1 MWGDKKV
8 KTVTRW
14 VDEKNTDLAE
24 IERLFSLMH
33 PDEMPENGTK
43 YVNWEINKV
52 FDSDRNAMF
61 YGRQIVYNC
70 YTFSVDQIPNGE
82 EVSDDGTYTK
92 KGFVIPYLNSGKIRY
107 IISKNTY
114 AQTLLRKMLF
124 YTGKGEIVSN
134 ALDFSGDLFVWLIS
148 KVYSKEN
155 TISSENE
162 ELSDLIIDSI
172 KGFKG
177 DTEDL
182 LAKVSMSGESVMN
195 IISALSFLIES
206 RNLNQITIALSYRN
220 HQNIEISLNN
230 RNSVGFYEDK
240 YLGEFIQ
247 KPTYEMITMC
257 ILSLYTEI
265 LPILLQKY
273 QSDIDLNL
281 WGQGNCVKFL
291 KKVAEDLNNK
301 VNIRIE
307 DLIAKPEQLKF
318 RIDSKE
324 GFIDEP

>member
-1 MWGDKKV
+1 M
-8 KTVTRW
+8 
-14 VDEKNTDLAE
+14 
-24 IERLFSLMH
+24 
-33 PDEMPENGTK
+33 
-43 YVNWEINKV
+43 
-52 FDSDRNAMF
+52 
-61 YGRQIVYNC
+61 
-70 YTFSVDQIPNGE
+70 
-82 EVSDDGTYTK
+82 
-92 KGFVIPYLNSGKIRY
+92 
-107 IISKNTY
+107 KNTY

-134 ALDFSGDLFVWLIS
+134 ALDLSGDLFVWLIS
-148 KVYSKEN
+148 KVYGKEN

-206 RNLNQITIALSYRN
+206 RNLNQITVALSYRN
-220 HQNIEISLNN
+220 HLNIEISLNN
-230 RNSVGFYEDK
+230 RNTIGFDEDK
-240 YLGEFIQ
+240 YLGELIQ
-247 KPTYEMITMC
+247 GSREERIATC

-281 WGQGNCVKFL
+281 WGQGKCVSFL
-291 KKVAEDLNNK
+291 KMVADDLNKK
-301 VNIRIE
+301 VNARID

-318 RIDSKE
+318 KIDSQE
-324 GFIDEP
+324 GSLEEP

>member
-1 MWGDKKV
+1 MI
-8 KTVTRW
+8 TVTRW
-14 VDEKNTDLAE
+14 VDEKTTNLAD
-24 IERLFSLMH
+24 IEKLLDSPH
-33 PDEMPENGTK
+33 PDEIPESGTK
-43 YVNWEINKV
+43 YINWEINKV
-52 FDSDRNAMF
+52 FDKDKRDVF
-61 YGRQIVYNC
+61 YGREITYNY
-70 YTFSVDQIPNGE
+70 YTFSVDQIPGGE
-82 EVSDDGTYTK
+82 EITDDGTYTK
-92 KGFVIPYLNSGKIRY
+92 RGFVIPYFSSGKVRY

-124 YTGKGEIVSN
+124 YSGRREIFSN
-134 ALDFSGDLFVWLIS
+134 TLELSGDLFVWLIS
-148 KVYSKEN
+148 KVYGKEN

-220 HQNIEISLNN
+220 HLNIEISLNN
-230 RNSVGFYEDK
+230 KNTIGFDEDK
-240 YLGEFIQ
+240 YLGELVQ
-247 KPTYEMITMC
+247 VPRHEMIATC
-257 ILSLYTEI
+257 FLSLYMEI
-265 LPILLQKY
+265 VPILLQKY

-281 WGQGNCVKFL
+281 WGQGKCVSFL
-291 KKVAEDLNNK
+291 EMVADDLNNK
-301 VNIRIE
+301 VKMRIE

-318 RIDSKE
+318 KMDSKE
-324 GFIDEP
+324 GFLEVP

>member
-1 MWGDKKV
+1 M
-8 KTVTRW
+8 TAVTRW
-14 VDEKNTDLAE
+14 VDEKTTDLAD
-24 IERLFSLMH
+24 IEMLFDKEH
-33 PDEMPENGTK
+33 PDEIPETGTK
-43 YVNWEINKV
+43 YMNWEINKI
-52 FDSDRNAMF
+52 FDEDKVAVF
-61 YGRQIVYNC
+61 YGRQVMYNF
-70 YTFSVDQIPNGE
+70 YTFSVDQIPGCE
-82 EVSDDGTYTK
+82 EILDDGTYTK
-92 KGFVIPYLNSGKIRY
+92 RGFVIPYFSAGKVRY
-107 IISKNTY
+107 IIDKNTY

-134 ALDFSGDLFVWLIS
+134 ALDLSGDLFVWLIS
-148 KVYSKEN
+148 KVYGKEN

-206 RNLNQITIALSYRN
+206 RNLNQITVALSYRN
-220 HQNIEISLNN
+220 HLNIEISLNN
-230 RNSVGFYEDK
+230 RNTIGFDEDK
-240 YLGEFIQ
+240 YLGELIQ
-247 KPTYEMITMC
+247 GSREERIATC

-281 WGQGNCVKFL
+281 WGQGKCVSFL
-291 KKVAEDLNNK
+291 KMVADDLNKK
-301 VNIRIE
+301 VNARID

-318 RIDSKE
+318 KIHSQE
-324 GFIDEP
+324 GILEEP

>member
-1 MWGDKKV
+1 MIA
-8 KTVTRW
+8 VTRW
-14 VDEKNTDLAE
+14 VDEKATSLAD
-24 IERLFSLMH
+24 IEMLLDKRH
-33 PDEMPENGTK
+33 PDEIPENGTK
-43 YVNWEINKV
+43 YINWEIEKA
-52 FDSDRNAMF
+52 FSKDRTAVF
-61 YGRQIVYNC
+61 YGRQIIYN
-70 YTFSVDQIPNGE
+70 YYMFSVDQIPGCE
-82 EVSDDGTYTK
+82 EILDDGTYTK
-92 KGFVIPYLNSGKIRY
+92 RGFVIPYLSAGKVRY
-107 IISKNTY
+107 IIDKNSY

-134 ALDFSGDLFVWLIS
+134 ALDLSGDLFVWLIS
-148 KVYSKEN
+148 KVYGKEN

-220 HQNIEISLNN
+220 HLNIEISLNN
-230 RNSVGFYEDK
+230 RNTLGFDEDK
-240 YLGEFIQ
+240 YLGELIQ
-247 KPTYEMITMC
+247 GSRQERIATC

-281 WGQGNCVKFL
+281 WGQGKCVSFL
-291 KKVAEDLNNK
+291 QMVADDLNKKVNARIKDLT
-301 VNIRIE
+301 
-307 DLIAKPEQLKF
+307 DKPEQLKF
-318 RIDSKE
+318 KIDPLE
-324 GFIDEP
+324 GILGEP

>member
-1 MWGDKKV
+1 M
-8 KTVTRW
+8 TAVTRW
-14 VDEKNTDLAE
+14 VDEKTTDLAD
-24 IERLFSLMH
+24 IEMLLDREH
-33 PDEMPENGTK
+33 PDEIPETGTK
-43 YVNWEINKV
+43 YMNWEINKI
-52 FDSDRNAMF
+52 FDEDKVAVF
-61 YGRQIVYNC
+61 YGRQVMYNF
-70 YTFSVDQIPNGE
+70 YTFSVDQIPGCE
-82 EVSDDGTYTK
+82 EILDDGTYTK
-92 KGFVIPYLNSGKIRY
+92 RGFVIPYFSAGKVRY
-107 IISKNTY
+107 IIDKNTY

-134 ALDFSGDLFVWLIS
+134 ALDLSGDLFVWLIS
-148 KVYSKEN
+148 KVYGKEN

-206 RNLNQITIALSYRN
+206 RNLNQITVALSYRN
-220 HQNIEISLNN
+220 HLNIEISLNN
-230 RNSVGFYEDK
+230 RNTIGFDEDK
-240 YLGEFIQ
+240 YLGELIQ
-247 KPTYEMITMC
+247 GSREERIATC

-281 WGQGNCVKFL
+281 WGQGKCVFFL
-291 KKVAEDLNNK
+291 KMVADDLNKK
-301 VNIRIE
+301 VNARID

-318 RIDSKE
+318 KIHSQE
-324 GFIDEP
+324 GILEEP

>member
-1 MWGDKKV
+1 MTV
-8 KTVTRW
+8 VTRW
-14 VDEKNTDLAE
+14 VDEKTTNLAE
-24 IERLFSLMH
+24 IEKLLNKEH
-33 PDEMPENGTK
+33 PDEIPENGTK
-43 YVNWEINKV
+43 YVNWEIKKV
-52 FDSDRNAMF
+52 FDEDKTAVF
-61 YGRQIVYNC
+61 YGRQITYNY
-70 YTFSVDQIPNGE
+70 YTFSVDQIPGYE
-82 EVSDDGTYTK
+82 EILDDGTYTK
-92 KGFVIPYLNSGKIRY
+92 RGFVIPYLSAGKVRY
-107 IISKNTY
+107 IISKNSY

-134 ALDFSGDLFVWLIS
+134 ALDLSGDIFVWLIS
-148 KVYSKEN
+148 KVYGKEN

-206 RNLNQITIALSYRN
+206 RNLNQITVALSYRN
-220 HQNIEISLNN
+220 HLNIEISLNN
-230 RNSVGFYEDK
+230 RNTIGFDEDK
-240 YLGEFIQ
+240 YLGELMQ
-247 KPTYEMITMC
+247 GSREERVAAC

-281 WGQGNCVKFL
+281 WGQGRCVSFL
-291 KKVAEDLNNK
+291 KMVADDLNKK
-301 VNIRIE
+301 VNARID

-318 RIDSKE
+318 KIDSQE
-324 GFIDEP
+324 GVLEEP